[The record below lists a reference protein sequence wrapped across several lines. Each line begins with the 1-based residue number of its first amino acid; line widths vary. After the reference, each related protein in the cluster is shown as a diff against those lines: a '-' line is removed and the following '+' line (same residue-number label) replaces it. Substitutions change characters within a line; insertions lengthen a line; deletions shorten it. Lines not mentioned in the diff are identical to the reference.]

1 MIKNNSYLNEHA
13 NVLNKTNFDILD
25 NIYLVIKKI
34 INSKYKIL
42 TCGNGGSAH
51 TSEHMVTDW
60 LKMTYIH
67 TSHKLNISSLVSN
80 IGMVSAYAND
90 INFDYIFSE
99 QLMVL
104 GNKNDILFVI
114 SGSGNSENIIQA
126 AKKAKELELKVIS
139 FVGFDGGRLKNL
151 SDISFHVPSFDMQ
164 ICEDIHLMAMH
175 ILMKKLC
182 EIEMI
187 NQ

>member
-1 MIKNNSYLNEHA
+1 
-13 NVLNKTNFDILD
+13 
-25 NIYLVIKKI
+25 
-34 INSKYKIL
+34 
-42 TCGNGGSAH
+42 
-51 TSEHMVTDW
+51 
-60 LKMTYIH
+60 
-67 TSHKLNISSLVSN
+67 
-80 IGMVSAYAND
+80 
-90 INFDYIFSE
+90 
-99 QLMVL
+99 MVL

-182 EIEMI
+182 EIETI